1 MTRRA
6 RIAGAAFLAWIV
18 ACGVAAASIVGFAH
32 TASAQTGI
40 LIGKAHAGF
49 APSMSADDPIV
60 VLMVGSG
67 AREGEDVMHSLA
79 DSIHVVSIS
88 TQTHRASV
96 IGIPR
101 DSWVP
106 IPGYGTAKIN
116 SSLVAG
122 GPDLLVETVESL
134 SGLTIDYW
142 AITTFW
148 GITDLVDELGG
159 LTITIPFSMED
170 YNSGASF
177 EPGTHTLNGRQTLAF
192 ARDRHSFAQG
202 DFARSENG
210 GRILLAFLEQFRKAF
225 QKDQSQLFPW
235 IAAGMKY
242 VHASMPIDEAI
253 DLAYTAS
260 HVNPKGV
267 ANAVLPG
274 SAGMQGDI
282 SVVFLS
288 SSDAAAIFADVA
300 TDAVLSKANMP
311 PSPTADET

>member
-1 MTRRA
+1 MIRRV
-6 RIAGAAFLAWIV
+6 RLV
-18 ACGVAAASIVGFAH
+18 VAALVAWTVASALAALSVLGLAGP
-32 TASAQTGI
+32 ASAQAGI
-40 LIGKAHAGF
+40 LIGKAHAGY
-49 APSMSADDPIV
+49 APSLAGDPIV

-79 DSIHVVSIS
+79 DSIHVVSIDPEL
-88 TQTHRASV
+88 HKASIV
-96 IGIPR
+96 GIPR

-106 IPGYGTAKIN
+106 IPGVGTAKIN
-116 SSLVAG
+116 SSMVGG
-122 GPDLLVETVESL
+122 GPDLLVQTVESL

-159 LTITIPFSMED
+159 LTIEIPFTMDD
-170 YNSGASF
+170 YNSGANF
-177 EPGTHTLNGRQTLAF
+177 EPGTHTLNGKQTLAF
-192 ARDRHSFAQG
+192 SRDRHSFTQG

-225 QKDQSQLFPW
+225 QKDQSELFPW
-235 IAAGMKY
+235 LAAGMKY
-242 VHASMPIDEAI
+242 VDASMPLEEAM

-274 SAGMQGDI
+274 TSGMEGGT
-282 SVVFLS
+282 SVVFLTS
-288 SSDAAAIFADVA
+288 SSVAAIFTDVA
-300 TDAVLSKANMP
+300 PDAILSKANMP
-311 PSPTADET
+311 PSPTANET

>member
-1 MTRRA
+1 VSRRV
-6 RIAGAAFLAWIV
+6 RLVVAAALAWIV
-18 ACGVAAASIVGFAH
+18 ACGVAAISLVGLSGA
-32 TASAQTGI
+32 ASAQTGI

-79 DSIHVVSIS
+79 DSLHVVSINP
-88 TQTHRASV
+88 TTHKASV

-116 SSLVAG
+116 SSLVDG
-122 GPDLLVETVESL
+122 GPDLLVATIESL

-159 LTITIPFSMED
+159 LTIDIPFSMSEPL
-170 YNSGASF
+170 SGSEF
-177 EPGTHTLNGRQTLAF
+177 EPGVQTLTGKQTLAF
-192 ARDRHSFAQG
+192 SRDRHSFAQG

-225 QKDQSQLFPW
+225 QKDQSELFPW

-242 VHASMPIDEAI
+242 VDASMPIDEAI

-274 SAGMQGDI
+274 TAGMEGDL
-282 SVVFLS
+282 SVVYLS
-288 SSDAAAIFADVA
+288 TSAVTAIFADVA
-300 TDAVLSKANMP
+300 PDAVLSKANMP

>member
-1 MTRRA
+1 VRHRV
-6 RIAGAAFLAWIV
+6 RLVVAAALAWIV
-18 ACGVAAASIVGFAH
+18 ACGIAAASLVGFAGA
-32 TASAQTGI
+32 ASAQTGI

-60 VLMVGSG
+60 VLTVGSG
-67 AREGEDVMHSLA
+67 AREGEDVLHSLA
-79 DSIHVVSIS
+79 DSIHVVSMDP
-88 TQTHRASV
+88 TTNKASI

-122 GPDLLVETVESL
+122 GPDLLVQTVEAL

-159 LTITIPFSMED
+159 LTITVPFSMDD
-170 YNSGASF
+170 YNSGSNF
-177 EPGTHTLNGRQTLAF
+177 EPGTHHLNGKQTLAF
-192 ARDRHSFAQG
+192 ARDRHSFSQG

-225 QKDQSQLFPW
+225 QQDQSQLFPW
-235 IAAGMKY
+235 VAAGMKY
-242 VHASMPIDEAI
+242 VDAAMPIDEAV

-274 SAGMQGDI
+274 TSGMEGGI
-282 SVVFLS
+282 SVVYLS
-288 SSDAAAIFADVA
+288 SSAAADIFADVA
-300 TDAVLSKANMP
+300 PDAVLSKANLP

>member
-1 MTRRA
+1 MRR
-6 RIAGAAFLAWIV
+6 RLRLVVAAALAWIV
-18 ACGVAAASIVGFAH
+18 ACGVAAASLVGFAG

-49 APSMSADDPIV
+49 APSLEGDEPIV
-60 VLMVGSG
+60 ILTIGSG
-67 AREGEDVMHSLA
+67 AREGDDVMHSLA
-79 DSIHVVSIS
+79 DSLHVVSIS
-88 TQTHRASV
+88 PTTHKASI

-122 GPDLLVETVESL
+122 GPDLLVQTIESL

-159 LTITIPFSMED
+159 LTVEVPFSMDD
-170 YNSGASF
+170 YNSGSNF
-177 EPGTHTLNGRQTLAF
+177 EPGTYTLNGRQTLQF

-210 GRILLAFLEQFRKAF
+210 GRILLAFLTEFRKAF
-225 QKDQSQLFPW
+225 QRDQSSLFPW
-235 IAAGMKY
+235 IAAGLKY
-242 VHASMPIDEAI
+242 VGASMPIDEAI

-274 SAGMQGDI
+274 TSGMEGNI
-282 SVVFLS
+282 SVVYLS
-288 SSDAAAIFADVA
+288 SSAVAAIFADVA
-300 TDAVLSKANMP
+300 PDAVLSKANLP
-311 PSPTADET
+311 PSPTANET